1 MAFWWYRRRKP
12 WFGRWRTT
20 RRKKF
25 RTRRRRAR
33 RPRRH
38 WHRRTHRRRRRRYR
52 KVRRKRKAIILK
64 QWQPESI
71 RKCKIKGSGTI
82 VLGANGAQMRC
93 YTTYKSEWTN
103 PKTPTGGG
111 FGVELITLSYL
122 YSEHKFFNNIWT
134 SSNDYYDLCR
144 YTGGRVTFYRH
155 PETDFIIAYD
165 TQPPFDLNKFTYMY
179 CHPYMLMQRKR
190 KKFLLSTA
198 TAPNGKLK
206 KTIKFKPPKQ
216 LVTKWMFQEDFA
228 KYGLVTLIASAA
240 NLRYPNLTPKNENLL
255 ISLWYLQ
262 ADFYKQSNWANASE
276 TYKPYS
282 TVPTNLTFYYY
293 DEKNAEK
300 THTITQTIAQNY
312 QNSVNLTQGWFNTN
326 ILKAFKVTQ
335 TGHSYGMTPCGTVR
349 YNPVTDNGKGN
360 KMWLTSIVNG
370 TYNVPKDEDLIFED
384 YPLWLMLYGFTSFLR
399 DKKHDES
406 YFSAYIL
413 VIRTDKVYRTSG
425 IGTSPFYI
433 FLDKSFINGKGPY
446 NQAPNPLAGNVWYP
460 SLKKQLEAIQEI
472 VMTGPYIPKYGDVVN
487 STWECSYTYDF
498 YLKWGGSFPPEP
510 NAEDPSKKGKYD
522 VPDKQQERLQIKDP
536 TNQKINS
543 ILRTWDYRRGQIT
556 NKALKRMYA
565 DLETDETLS
574 TDSDNSISPA
584 KKKKLPLLNNPTKES
599 QKIQTCLQELFKEN
613 ISPQEEDNQDI
624 LQLIQQQHL
633 QQQQLKHNL
642 LTLITDLKHKQRT
655 VLHQQG
661 MLF

>member
-1 MAFWWYRRRKP
+1 
-12 WFGRWRTT
+12 
-20 RRKKF
+20 
-25 RTRRRRAR
+25 
-33 RPRRH
+33 
-38 WHRRTHRRRRRRYR
+38 
-52 KVRRKRKAIILK
+52 
-64 QWQPESI
+64 
-71 RKCKIKGSGTI
+71 
-82 VLGANGAQMRC
+82 
-93 YTTYKSEWTN
+93 
-103 PKTPTGGG
+103 
-111 FGVELITLSYL
+111 
-122 YSEHKFFNNIWT
+122 
-134 SSNDYYDLCR
+134 
-144 YTGGRVTFYRH
+144 
-155 PETDFIIAYD
+155 
-165 TQPPFDLNKFTYMY
+165 MY

-198 TAPNGKLK
+198 TNPTGKIK

-262 ADFYKQSNWANASE
+262 SDFYKQSNWANASE
-276 TYKPYS
+276 IYKPYS
-282 TVPTNLTFYYY
+282 TIPTDLTFHYYN
-293 DEKNAEK
+293 EKNIEAQQQISS
-300 THTITQTIAQNY
+300 TITTSYNS
-312 QNSVNLTQGWFNTN
+312 SVNIQNGWFQTN
-326 ILKAFKVTQ
+326 ILKAFKVTRSGSQ
-335 TGHSYGMTPCGTVR
+335 YGMTPCGTVR

-384 YPLWLMLYGFTSFLR
+384 YPLWLMLYGFTSFLK
-399 DKKHDES
+399 DKKHDQS
-406 YFSAYIL
+406 YFSAYLL

-446 NQAPNPLAGNVWYP
+446 NQTPNPLPGNLWYP
-460 SLKKQLEAIQEI
+460 SLQKQLEAIQEI
-472 VMTGPYIPKYGDVVN
+472 VMTGPYIPKYNDITN

-498 YLKWGGSFPPEP
+498 YFKWGGSFPPEP
-510 NAEDPSKKGKYD
+510 NAEDPTKKGKYD

-536 TNQKINS
+536 TNQKINT

-565 DLETDETLS
+565 DLETDESLS
-574 TDSDNSISPA
+574 TDSENSISPA

-613 ISPQEEDNQDI
+613 ISPQEENNKDI
-624 LQLIQQQHL
+624 LDLIQQQHL